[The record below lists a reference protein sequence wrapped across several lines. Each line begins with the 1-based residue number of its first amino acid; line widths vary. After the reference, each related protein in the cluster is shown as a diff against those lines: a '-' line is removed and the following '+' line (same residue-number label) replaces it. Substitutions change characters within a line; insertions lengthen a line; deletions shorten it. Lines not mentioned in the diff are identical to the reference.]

1 MKLFFMG
8 TFLKS
13 LKYLG
18 GLKIQAYKAAVK
30 LWQDIDMINL
40 KNNINSGYY

>member
-1 MKLFFMG
+1 MG

-30 LWQDIDMINL
+30 L
-40 KNNINSGYY
+40 